1 MTMRWITLIIQPF
14 KLDAVRHAL
23 ATIGVQGLT
32 VTEIYRGLEY
42 KIDLLP
48 RLELG
53 IAVRG
58 DQVEDAVEAI
68 VTAAVTGKVGGGLT
82 IVCKLDH
89 ALRIHTLDSDED
101 AL

>member
-1 MTMRWITLIIQPF
+1 MTMRWITLIIKPF

-23 ATIGVQGLT
+23 TTIGMQGLT
-32 VTEIYRGLEY
+32 VTEVYRGSEY

-68 VTAAVTGKVGGGLT
+68 VTAAVTGKVGDVLT
-82 IVCKLDH
+82 IVGKLDH
-89 ALRIHTLDSDED
+89 ALRIRTLDTDEY